1 MKLFNRNRG
10 ALLLGA
16 LVVWLSAGFATK
28 ATRYFP
34 EPTDSKKIRTEAS
47 LENYLATLG
56 WRPDGR
62 DRITANGM
70 YEVLRY
76 AKAGCPGA
84 ALRIAVLG
92 NSREALEAT
101 RLRLGDEVAYLEAG
115 QLAAE
120 PQFKAFEA
128 RAVAAAAL
136 QRLGGPRD
144 NVLPILAIGPW
155 PVDAE
160 GRCALPTVANWAA
173 FDRLP

>member
-1 MKLFNRNRG
+1 MSVHRKRG
-10 ALLLGA
+10 ALILGA

-34 EPTDSKKIRTEAS
+34 EPTDSKKIRTEAA
-47 LENYLATLG
+47 LENHLATLG

-76 AKAGCPGA
+76 AKSGCPGVD
-84 ALRIAVLG
+84 LRVSVLG
-92 NSREALEAT
+92 NSREAAEAT
-101 RLRLGDEVAYLEAG
+101 RLRMGADVAYLEAG

-120 PQFKAFEA
+120 PQFSAFEA
-128 RAVAAAAL
+128 RAVSAAAL
-136 QRLGGPRD
+136 ARLGGPRD
-144 NVLPILAIGPW
+144 NVLPILAVSPR
-155 PVDAE
+155 PTVAE
-160 GRCALPTVANWAA
+160 GRCAAPSVASWAA